1 MNGRVDGMTE
11 IRQRTFKLKKD
22 AISGSWQFINN
33 IKKPYFEVLA
43 QALITKNVKD
53 QAVLRIRP

>member
-53 QAVLRIRP
+53 QAV